1 MKKTFIIA
9 TLCLIL
15 DQVVKNIL
23 LNIMMIGESKAIIKN
38 FFNITLVQNDG
49 AAFSTFRSNTL
60 LLIIISLVMLIG
72 IIIYIIKNKNI
83 KKEEYILYGILMGGI
98 AGNLIDRVI
107 YQSVTDFLDFNIFGY
122 PFPIF
127 NIADICIVIS
137 MFGLALIA
145 FKEEKR
151 GNKSR

>member
-49 AAFSTFRSNTL
+49 AAFSTFRSNIL
-60 LLIIISLVMLIG
+60 LLIIISL
-72 IIIYIIKNKNI
+72 